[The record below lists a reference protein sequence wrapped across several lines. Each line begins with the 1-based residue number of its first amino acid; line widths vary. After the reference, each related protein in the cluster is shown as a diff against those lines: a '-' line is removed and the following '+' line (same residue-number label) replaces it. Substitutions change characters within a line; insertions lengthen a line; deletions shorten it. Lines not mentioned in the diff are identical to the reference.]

1 MNIKHKNLIE
11 KLDLLVCDDFHPN
24 YVSILIITT
33 ILLITTT
40 FFHLID
46 IHNVDTLILITGI
59 FIGIVLSLPL
69 PLTYIR
75 KIMLLFLINTVLG
88 IIGVSETVYRVI
100 SVMLAITLG
109 ATYYPLYKWHIK
121 RKIEKYKRKGLTYAA
136 QLDIARK
143 HGGDKFTVG
152 VVLMFIALIALYI
165 IFNYIMNVILL
176 IVHS

>member
-1 MNIKHKNLIE
+1 MNYMDENEELYRAWIGTKNQDEYYMKMKNGGFNWVAVFLS
-11 KLDLLVCDDFHPN
+11 DL
-24 YVSILIITT
+24 
-33 ILLITTT
+33 LLITRKMFTES
-40 FFHLID
+40 
-46 IHNVDTLILITGI
+46 
-59 FIGIVLSLPL
+59 VLLL
-69 PLTYIR
+69 
-75 KIMLLFLINTVLG
+75 MLLFLIDTVLG